1 MGKTEKICKNIF
13 YRIFAVSFSWLMINV
28 LFFNPFFDYKPYIV
42 LPLAAVWFVFMA
54 LAFRLVEKYESFIN
68 QNTIKFLAG
77 FFALLWLTQF
87 VVYSLCA
94 GYPTRDFER
103 VFTGAYNYTITGS
116 IQDPYLDYFYKFPNN
131 MPLTIILQFIFRRVY
146 KFGITNFFAVGA
158 LFNRRCISA
167 AYLFTFLSVR
177 NAMGTKYAAFAVI
190 LLYFC
195 LPLQIYISI
204 FYTDTTSMLYPPL
217 IIYFYQTAGKLKGK
231 KKNILFC
238 ITMGLITGL
247 GIKIK
252 YSVAIALIAV
262 IIRCI
267 IKFDLKKLAAVA
279 VSTALG
285 FALVSAAFDRFMYK
299 NILDKEKAYDMST
312 PFLAWIAMGVQG
324 DGTHS
329 ADDNHYIWAQETH
342 EEKVDGAKF
351 LLKARLEYMGPAGY
365 IKFLNAKAVRSFGSG
380 NLDYPNTVSESPM
393 KQNFMIDVLN
403 PQGRYNAVF
412 DNIIQG
418 YHILIFLMLCVGAV
432 SGVLGKDRRMFVWQ
446 VSSLGML
453 LFLLLWEAGTRY
465 LLNYYP
471 VFVSAS
477 LAGFALVF
485 DKIFDV
491 RKADVLKREKQ
502 AVIN

>member
-1 MGKTEKICKNIF
+1 
-13 YRIFAVSFSWLMINV
+13 MIQIAEST
-28 LFFNPFFDYKPYIV
+28 LRKH
-42 LPLAAVWFVFMA
+42 A
-54 LAFRLVEKYESFIN
+54 LAWSVIFVALMAYAAPYLLPVSPDSAVFRSGSLS
-68 QNTIKFLAG
+68 
-77 FFALLWLTQF
+77 ALLLIACAYPIHHALSRF
-87 VVYSLCA
+87 PLRELGYGILFAFIFSMCLGLGSELVVYDGLLPGWGSL
-94 GYPTRDFER
+94 
-103 VFTGAYNYTITGS
+103 I
-116 IQDPYLDYFYKFPNN
+116 
-131 MPLTIILQFIFRRVY
+131 RRL
-146 KFGITNFFAVGA
+146 AVP
-158 LFNRRCISA
+158 C
-167 AYLFTFLSVR
+167 
-177 NAMGTKYAAFAVI
+177 
-190 LLYFC
+190 
-195 LPLQIYISI
+195 
-204 FYTDTTSMLYPPL
+204 
-217 IIYFYQTAGKLKGK
+217 
-231 KKNILFC
+231 
-238 ITMGLITGL
+238 
-247 GIKIK
+247 
-252 YSVAIALIAV
+252 
-262 IIRCI
+262 
-267 IKFDLKKLAAVA
+267 
-279 VSTALG
+279 
-285 FALVSAAFDRFMYK
+285 
-299 NILDKEKAYDMST
+299 MST

-477 LAGFALVF
+477 LGGFVLVF

-491 RKADVLKREKQ
+491 KKADVLKREKQ